1 MACLE
6 GNFRGTLAC
15 SKRSMWRR
23 SKQSIDTTSSSEV
36 TTSERPSPSHRLAK
50 ALLRPFSR
58 RPRPEELPQRTKSD
72 THLTFPNAERKL
84 RLSKSSLDSPKETRA
99 AENMERAPKVEVR
112 EVRKLSSPPPVGSAI
127 EEVGTVSKA
136 VAAAPVMSVVKP
148 KVALPSEAEGLPED
162 VVNDLIAAF
171 KYFDHNSDG
180 CIDKEELGAVMRS
193 LGDNPTDAELTAMIT
208 AVDQNGDGSICLG
221 EFLNLNKMALE
232 AGLAGDED
240 TELRATFDVFDLDK
254 NGFISCE
261 ELQQVLS
268 RLLGEPVVEAECSR
282 MIQGVD
288 QDGDGQVN
296 FQEFHTMMQQVM
308 PC

>member
-1 MACLE
+1 
-6 GNFRGTLAC
+6 
-15 SKRSMWRR
+15 MWRKT
-23 SKQSIDTTSSSEV
+23 KQSIDTTSSSEGA
-36 TTSERPSPSHRLAK
+36 TSKRPSPSHRLAK
-50 ALLRPFSR
+50 TLLRPFSR
-58 RPRPEELPQRTKSD
+58 KPCTEELPQRTKSD
-72 THLTFPNAERKL
+72 THLTFPNPERKL
-84 RLSKSSLDSPKETRA
+84 RLSKSSLDEVKETRG

-112 EVRKLSSPPPVGSAI
+112 EVRRLSTLPPVHTEI
-127 EEVGTVSKA
+127 EEVGTVSRA
-136 VAAAPVMSVVKP
+136 IAAAPVTSAPKP
-148 KVALPSEAEGLPED
+148 TVTPPPEAEGLPED

-180 CIDKEELGAVMRS
+180 CIDKEELGAVLRS
-193 LGDNPTDAELTAMIT
+193 LGDNPTDDELTAMIT

-240 TELRATFDVFDLDK
+240 MELRATFDVFDLDK
-254 NGFISCE
+254 NGFISCQ

-288 QDGDGQVN
+288 RDGDGQVN
-296 FQEFHTMMQQVM
+296 FEEFHTMMQQAM